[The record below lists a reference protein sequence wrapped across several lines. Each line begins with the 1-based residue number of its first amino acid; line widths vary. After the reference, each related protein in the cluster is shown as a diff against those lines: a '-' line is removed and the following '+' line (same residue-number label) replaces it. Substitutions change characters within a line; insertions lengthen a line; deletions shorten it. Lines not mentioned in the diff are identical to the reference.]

1 MARYSLGLLEII
13 DHCSTA
19 NTGPKSPAPLWS
31 QGIIPS
37 SSSLISSFQFSDSSC
52 STCCCWPR
60 ATCPGHV
67 PASETRSRHVPAP
80 AWPWGAP
87 WTRRGA
93 ATSTASSGTRRTGGS
108 TSTAPW
114 STLARWVTNYIRVR
128 SKVCWCNIPSIPDQV
143 QEEFINFKSSRSVFM
158 IESSVVGKLASIKI
172 ANFLQFK
179 KMMTRRKFSVF
190 VLQDS
195 KQETFSEFVLNN
207 NTQD

>member
-1 MARYSLGLLEII
+1 M
-13 DHCSTA
+13 
-19 NTGPKSPAPLWS
+19 
-31 QGIIPS
+31 
-37 SSSLISSFQFSDSSC
+37 
-52 STCCCWPR
+52 
-60 ATCPGHV
+60 
-67 PASETRSRHVPAP
+67 
-80 AWPWGAP
+80 
-87 WTRRGA
+87 
-93 ATSTASSGTRRTGGS
+93 
-108 TSTAPW
+108 
-114 STLARWVTNYIRVR
+114 
-128 SKVCWCNIPSIPDQV
+128 CWCSIPSIPDQV

>member
-1 MARYSLGLLEII
+1 M
-13 DHCSTA
+13 
-19 NTGPKSPAPLWS
+19 
-31 QGIIPS
+31 
-37 SSSLISSFQFSDSSC
+37 
-52 STCCCWPR
+52 
-60 ATCPGHV
+60 
-67 PASETRSRHVPAP
+67 
-80 AWPWGAP
+80 
-87 WTRRGA
+87 
-93 ATSTASSGTRRTGGS
+93 
-108 TSTAPW
+108 
-114 STLARWVTNYIRVR
+114 
-128 SKVCWCNIPSIPDQV
+128 CWCNIPSIPDQV